1 MIVSTQKANRCITT
15 MSQIDEIDYVT
26 KMGIVTS
33 EGKDHIGL
41 YPAKPPVTGAV
52 EGVRPL
58 VYILTIHE
66 GQGELVA
73 DTNHPIARPMREP
86 ANGGAPGSPWQFVG
100 IRHSDGSAP
109 TLIGGLVLSLANK
122 LLFFP
127 GGDFKF
133 TESDHLGRFA
143 GKPVDHFTLDPPVGL
158 KWTSHT
164 TLKDGTRRERHGMKN
179 TATQRDGEMMHW
191 LSVLAPDLGGFLTLP
206 RVLRVGLE
214 RASTDVLRY
223 TQESIGANYRSR
235 ALVDAPSND
244 NAGSFWQIDLL
255 VGTGVDWRGL
265 SHHPARYDNI
275 EDLVRYD
282 DIGKPITAG
291 VCFSELAPEYGVGM
305 IVTRPTGWC
314 REPFFVTPPDEWRH
328 DEASN

>member
-1 MIVSTQKANRCITT
+1 MLKAKRCIGT
-15 MSQIDEIDYVT
+15 MSQIDEIDYVI

-41 YPAKPPVTGAV
+41 YPAKPPHTGAV
-52 EGVRPL
+52 DGVLPL

-66 GQGELVA
+66 GRNELVV
-73 DTNHPIARPMREP
+73 DTNHPIARPMRDP

-109 TLIGGLVLSLANK
+109 TLIGGLVLTLTKK

-133 TESDHLGRFA
+133 TESDNLGRFA
-143 GKPVDHFTLDPPVGL
+143 GKPVDHFTLDPPVGM

-164 TLKDGTRRERHGMKN
+164 TLKKGNRRDRHGMRN

-191 LSVLAPDLGGFLTLP
+191 LSVLSPNLDGFLTLP
-206 RVLRVGLE
+206 RVLRIGLE

-223 TQESIGANYRSR
+223 TQKSIGTNYRSR
-235 ALVDAPSND
+235 ALVDAPPND
-244 NAGSFWQIDLL
+244 SVGSFWQIDFIA
-255 VGTGVDWRGL
+255 GTGTDWRGL
-265 SHHPARYDNI
+265 SHCPARYGDI

-291 VCFSELAPEYGVGM
+291 ISFTELAPEYGVGM

-314 REPFFVTPPDEWRH
+314 RDPFFVTPPDEWRYGK
-328 DEASN
+328 ENN